1 MRERYYLI
9 REDILPEAVLK
20 TLQVKQ
26 LLASGNVKTVHEA
39 VEQIGL
45 SRSAFYK
52 YKDGIHLL
60 NQLERDQI
68 VTVSLDLEHRSGI
81 LSQMLA
87 LVASF
92 GGNVLTINQSIPLQG
107 VANVVISV
115 ETSRLTE
122 ELDDLLGKLRGVP
135 GVKKVQIVGQG

>member
-1 MRERYYLI
+1 MKEKYYLV

-26 LLASGNVKTVHEA
+26 LLASGVVKTVHEA
-39 VEQIGL
+39 VAQVGM

-60 NQLERDQI
+60 NQIERESI
-68 VTVSLDLEHRSGI
+68 VTISFDLEHRSGV
-81 LSQMLA
+81 LSKVMGLIA
-87 LVASF
+87 GS

-107 VANVVISV
+107 IANVVISV

-122 ELDDLLGKLRGVP
+122 DLDEMLDLIQKVP
-135 GVKKVQIVGQG
+135 GVRKAQIVGQG

>member
-39 VEQIGL
+39 VEQVGL

-60 NQLERDQI
+60 NQLEREQI
-68 VTVSLDLEHRSGI
+68 ATVSLDLEHRSGI
-81 LSQMLA
+81 LSQMLT
-87 LVASF
+87 LIASY

-122 ELDDLLGKLRGVP
+122 EFDDLLDKLRSVV
-135 GVKKVQIVGQG
+135 GVKRVQVIGQG